1 MSNLEALIQ
10 KYSTPQLLLK
20 SISGSRLYGTN
31 RANSDQD
38 YIEILAPK
46 FGTILTGGG
55 EKSAHIQ
62 HHLTGEDIHQH
73 TLHAFI
79 MQVSGGAMINME
91 ALYAPTFAIIG
102 TAHPIIEYI
111 RDTAQ
116 HFIDPNLPKAVGFCT
131 NMLNT
136 YASNPWD
143 RVEYL
148 SNMLAYIRQHHPE
161 NTPKGLDTVVQTF
174 IVQSSDSHTTPP
186 TIEQKDERVNLHLY
200 GRLIDLNQG
209 PRHLVSIL
217 ESIHKRYR
225 RQIDQ
230 RDTASADR
238 TKGLMHAVRIA
249 EQIQEY
255 RADSRITF
263 PRPNAEELRA
273 IRENADNPKNNKYV
287 ERVQHI
293 LQSVPKP
300 PPDPINRMDILG
312 PYLCTLYQR
321 IYA

>member
-10 KYSTPQLLLK
+10 RYSTPQLLLK

-31 RANSDQD
+31 RPESDQD
-38 YIEILAPK
+38 YIEILAPS
-46 FGTILTGGG
+46 FDTILTGNS

-62 HHLTGEDIHQH
+62 DQTTGEDIHQH

-91 ALYAPTFAIIG
+91 ALYAPAFATIG
-102 TAHPIIEYI
+102 TPHPIIAYI
-111 RDTAQ
+111 RNTAQ
-116 HFIDPNLPKAVGFCT
+116 AFIDPNLPKAVGFCT

-136 YASNPWD
+136 YASNPRD

-148 SNMLAYIRQHHPE
+148 SNMLAYIRQHHPD
-161 NTPKGLDTVVQTF
+161 NTSTGLDTVVQTF
-174 IVQSSDSHTTPP
+174 IDQSNHSHTTQP
-186 TIEQKDERVNLHLY
+186 TIEPKDERVNLHLY

-209 PRHLVSIL
+209 PRHLISIL

-230 RDTASADR
+230 RDTASSDR

-255 RADSRITF
+255 RADNRITF
-263 PRPNAEELRA
+263 PRPNAKELRA
-273 IRENADNPKNNKYV
+273 IRESPDTQRNNQYV
-287 ERVQHI
+287 THVQDI
-293 LQSVPKP
+293 LQSIPKP
-300 PPDPINRMDILG
+300 PADPVNRMDILG
-312 PYLCTLYQR
+312 PYLCNLYNH